1 MSARGDGTRGAA
13 GSDRRDNAW
22 TLLGRGVFRAGTRTT
37 RSVEMAEAT
46 SGTARMLTELATFDT
61 GATKA
66 VALASMQAR
75 MALII
80 VSIC

>member
-1 MSARGDGTRGAA
+1 
-13 GSDRRDNAW
+13 
-22 TLLGRGVFRAGTRTT
+22 
-37 RSVEMAEAT
+37 MAEAT
-46 SGTARMLTELATFDT
+46 SGMARMLTELATFDT

-80 VSIC
+80 VSIAE